1 MNTKPGSPGP
11 NALLVRPAQAGDLPT
26 LAAWLG
32 RAVPAPAAPAE
43 LLLLAETGGTLQAC
57 LRLVPAIG
65 MVLPRVSYHVGVVVH
80 AAREL
85 GLFQPQRTLL
95 LGHDHTGSSE
105 LADLGLAPGLGDG
118 ARAAAF
124 DALLA
129 AALARIEARPGDYAR
144 RLVVELP
151 GLRDDDGRS
160 PFWEGLGRHFY
171 PGDPAAAAAR
181 HGPEWRCHVAELL
194 PRQVVHTSFLPPA
207 AQHALGAVHP
217 NWRSLL
223 PLLQAAGFADSE
235 HVNVEDGG
243 PIFAR
248 PLG

>member
-1 MNTKPGSPGP
+1 MSANPGAPEPDG
-11 NALLVRPAQAGDLPT
+11 LLVRPAQDDDLPM

-43 LLLLAETGGTLQAC
+43 RLLLAETGEMLHAC

-65 MVLPRVSYHVGVVVH
+65 MALPRVSYHVGVVVH

-105 LADLGLAPGLGDG
+105 LADLAFAPGLGDG
-118 ARAAAF
+118 DRAAAF
-124 DALLA
+124 GALLA
-129 AALARIEARPGDYAR
+129 AALARIEAEPGSYAR
-144 RLVVELP
+144 RLVIELP

-194 PRQVVHTSFLPPA
+194 PRQVVHTSFLPQA

-217 NWRSLL
+217 SWRMLL
-223 PLLQAAGFADSE
+223 PLLKAAGFADSE

-248 PLG
+248 TLD